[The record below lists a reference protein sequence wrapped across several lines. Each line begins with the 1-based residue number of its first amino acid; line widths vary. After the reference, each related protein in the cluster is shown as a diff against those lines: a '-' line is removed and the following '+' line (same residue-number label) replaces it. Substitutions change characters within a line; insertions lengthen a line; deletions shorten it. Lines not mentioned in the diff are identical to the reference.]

1 MERNERERLNAV
13 GTEVVRSA
21 IKVHRSLGPG
31 LLESAYQSCLAWEL
45 REKGLRVETEV
56 HVPIEY
62 QGQRLDVGYRIDMLV
77 EGAVIIENKVLDRL
91 LPIHTAQILT
101 YLELRGIRLGYL
113 LNWNVTLMKN
123 GIHRFVVGSY
133 SKERRKSRRSDSNS

>member
-1 MERNERERLNAV
+1 
-13 GTEVVRSA
+13 
-21 IKVHRSLGPG
+21 
-31 LLESAYQSCLAWEL
+31 LAWEL

-56 HVPIEY
+56 HAPIEY
-62 QGQRLDVGYRIDMLV
+62 RGQRLDVGYRIDMLV
-77 EGAVIIENKVLDRL
+77 DGSVIIENKVLDRL

-113 LNWNVTLMKN
+113 LNWNVTLMKK

-133 SKERRKSRRSDSNS
+133 STQRLDNKRFDSNP